1 MQTHPAGEHT
11 SHAYPSVTNL
21 WPRQTKQKNSIGP
34 PSQLTF
40 PLTSA
45 LPLLS
50 QKKSQESIN
59 SRLALVMKSGK
70 FTLGLKTTLKCLRS
84 GKSELGVV
92 RVVGGLRLLQS
103 YFSPRRAR
111 RFAHLFSPL
120 SPSLVPS
127 LGKLIIV
134 SSNIPPIRRAE
145 IDYYAM
151 LAKTAV
157 HHYAGTNVELGT
169 ACGKLHRVAVLAIT
183 DPGDSDIIKLTPG
196 AE

>member
-1 MQTHPAGEHT
+1 MC
-11 SHAYPSVTNL
+11 
-21 WPRQTKQKNSIGP
+21 P
-34 PSQLTF
+34 PSLHRN
-40 PLTSA
+40 
-45 LPLLS
+45 LPA
-50 QKKSQESIN
+50 
-59 SRLALVMKSGK
+59 LAL
-70 FTLGLKTTLKCLRS
+70 
-84 GKSELGVV
+84 
-92 RVVGGLRLLQS
+92 
-103 YFSPRRAR
+103 
-111 RFAHLFSPL
+111 
-120 SPSLVPS
+120 LVLTPPPPPAPPPPPPPPT
-127 LGKLIIV
+127 GKLVIV

>member
-1 MQTHPAGEHT
+1 
-11 SHAYPSVTNL
+11 
-21 WPRQTKQKNSIGP
+21 
-34 PSQLTF
+34 
-40 PLTSA
+40 
-45 LPLLS
+45 
-50 QKKSQESIN
+50 
-59 SRLALVMKSGK
+59 MKSGK

-84 GKSELGVV
+84 GKSELATGGWRRGVCA
-92 RVVGGLRLLQS
+92 LPPS
-103 YFSPRRAR
+103 KPPSPRPPRPHAATPTR
-111 RFAHLFSPL
+111 PSSSSSP
-120 SPSLVPS
+120 PT
-127 LGKLIIV
+127 GKLVIV